1 MKPAERTAE
10 LAEYRKHLDAL
21 TADATPVIQQIAT
34 HTKVARKA
42 MDASPVDTLTLSNEL
57 VELSILVQRL
67 GDRLARMGHIVR
79 GAKESFTSESVKV
92 RRCGLSGKRVLLP
105 VLPTA

>member
-79 GAKESFTSESVKV
+79 GAKEFYERVREGEKVRLVREESVAA
-92 RRCGLSGKRVLLP
+92 